1 MGMQTDE
8 LLSLFRKLD
17 RTLFL
22 DSEYKDYAALDRPL
36 PIGMGQTIS
45 QPSLVLQMTA
55 LLQPDR
61 GCRVLEIGTGSGY
74 QTALLAMAA
83 GEVYTVERI
92 PELSEKARRRLD
104 ALDIVNVHYRVGDGS
119 DGWPEHAPFDRVI
132 VTAGAGTVPE
142 TLIDQLK
149 PGGIA
154 VAPVGPKG
162 VQQLLRITKDTDGQV
177 HTDSIGAVAF
187 VELVGRYG
195 WGKE

>member
-1 MGMQTDE
+1 MAPEE
-8 LLSLFRKLD
+8 LMDLSRKLD

-22 DSEYKDYAALDRPL
+22 DGEYKEYAALDRPL

-45 QPSLVLQMTA
+45 QPTLVLEMTA
-55 LLQPDR
+55 LLQPDKD
-61 GCRVLEIGTGSGY
+61 CRVLEIGTGSGY

-92 PELSEKARRRLD
+92 PELSEKAQRRLD
-104 ALDIVNVHYRVGDGS
+104 ALGLANVLYRVDDGS
-119 DGWPEHAPFDRVI
+119 YGWPEHAPFDRVI

-142 TLIDQLK
+142 PLIDQLK

-154 VAPVGPKG
+154 VAPVGPRG
-162 VQQLLRITKDTDGQV
+162 VQQLLRITKDADGQV
-177 HTDSIGAVAF
+177 HTESIGGVAF

-195 WGKE
+195 WEKE

>member
-1 MGMQTDE
+1 MEWEE
-8 LLSLFRKLD
+8 LMELFRKLD

-22 DSEYKDYAALDRPL
+22 DSEYKEYAALDRPL

-55 LLQPDR
+55 LLQPDKN
-61 GCRVLEIGTGSGY
+61 CRVLEIGTGSGY

-92 PELSEKARRRLD
+92 PELSEKAQRRLN
-104 ALDIVNVHYRVGDGS
+104 ALGLANVRYRVGDGS

-132 VTAGAGTVPE
+132 VTAGAGSMPE
-142 TLIDQLK
+142 PLIDQLK
-149 PGGIA
+149 PDGIA

-162 VQQLLRITKDTDGQV
+162 VQQLLRITKDADGQV
-177 HTDSIGAVAF
+177 HTESIGAVAF

-195 WGKE
+195 WEKE